1 METGRLVRNLEKDQE
16 ACTRAKASGNRL
28 EVLRCELL
36 REDDKLN
43 LMTDYW
49 MWRVTERIE

>member
-1 METGRLVRNLEKDQE
+1 MEMTRLVRRLEKDQE
-16 ACTRAKASGNRL
+16 ACTKAKASRNRL

-36 REDDKLN
+36 REDDN